1 MTRETFTALLTPH
14 LQPIRR
20 LVQSRL
26 RSDQADDV
34 LQQTLL
40 RAFARRH
47 QLRSH
52 DKFKS
57 WLWSIA
63 INEVR
68 MLLRAS
74 RPSVSIDE
82 LAHFEY
88 TDQRPSPL
96 SLYEQHERAE
106 QVRAGLA
113 KLNHRDRTAIHLAD
127 LNDMTAREAAGALG
141 VSVPAFKSTHF
152 RARQRL
158 ADRLRRAA

>member
-1 MTRETFTALLTPH
+1 MTSETFTALLTPH
-14 LQPIRR
+14 LKPIRR

-34 LQQTLL
+34 VQQTLL
-40 RAFARRH
+40 RAFTRRH
-47 QLRSH
+47 QLREH
-52 DKFKS
+52 GKFKS

-74 RPSVSIDE
+74 RPSISIDE
-82 LAHFEY
+82 FAHFEY
-88 TDQRPSPL
+88 TDQRPSPHA
-96 SLYEQHERAE
+96 LYEQHERTE
-106 QVRAGLA
+106 RVRAGLK
-113 KLNHRDRTAIHLAD
+113 KLNHRDRTAIHMAD

-141 VSVPAFKSTHF
+141 VSLPAFKSTHF

-158 ADRLRRAA
+158 AATLQRAA